1 MYGMHPKGPF
11 GRGRQFCAAA
21 LFLLILALFGAMLF
35 GGAGCFAFGTY
46 CVEYVYVMGMIV
58 LLLGVI
64 ALVLR
69 RPRLNAD

>member
-1 MYGMHPKGPF
+1 MYGMHPRGPF
-11 GRGRQFCAAA
+11 GRGRQLCSAA
-21 LFLLILALFGAMLF
+21 LLLLLLALFGAMLF
-35 GGAGCFAFGTY
+35 GGEGCFALGAY

-69 RPRLNAD
+69 RPGLNAD